1 MFIYGVV
8 NASPDSLESES
19 IVVSEAAALERSRGL
34 IEDGADGIDIGGQG
48 STDNAEVVDWETEWS
63 RVSAVIDSVVKLD
76 VEVSIDSW
84 RPEVVERAIQAGAT
98 VINAADGMQSE
109 RMWEV
114 ASNFDVP
121 IVVPFLSGQNPRE
134 MSIVKNDPIKAMND
148 FFSQR
153 LEKARKYS
161 LEKNCILDP
170 GTGFAPS
177 NWEWAERFKYQ
188 KYVYSN
194 LGRLRDFSLPL
205 YVALPWKE
213 TFDHDELLEIVL
225 KSKPEYARAHFPA
238 KVRSFESRIN
248 KK

>member
-19 IVVSEAAALERSRGL
+19 IVASESDALDRSRSL
-34 IEDGADGIDIGGQG
+34 IADGADGIDIGGQG
-48 STDNAEVVDWETEWS
+48 STDNAEVVDWETEWL
-63 RVSAVIDSVVKLD
+63 RVDTVINSVAKLG

-84 RPEVVERAIQAGAT
+84 RPEVVERALQAGAN

-134 MSIVKNDPIKAMND
+134 MSIVKTDPIKAMKD

-153 LEKARKYS
+153 WRKLNNTLWRRTVFWIRAPVS
-161 LEKNCILDP
+161 LRLTGSGRKDLNTKSTFILIWESCVTFP
-170 GTGFAPS
+170 CPS
-177 NWEWAERFKYQ
+177 
-188 KYVYSN
+188 
-194 LGRLRDFSLPL
+194 
-205 YVALPWKE
+205 
-213 TFDHDELLEIVL
+213 T
-225 KSKPEYARAHFPA
+225 
-238 KVRSFESRIN
+238 
-248 KK
+248 